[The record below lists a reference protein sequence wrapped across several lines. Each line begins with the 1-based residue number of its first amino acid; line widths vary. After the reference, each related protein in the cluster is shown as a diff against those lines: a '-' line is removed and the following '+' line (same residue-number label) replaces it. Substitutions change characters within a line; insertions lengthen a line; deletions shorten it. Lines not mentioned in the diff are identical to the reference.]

1 MNLFEP
7 IRLAFLSLRTNKVRS
22 FLTMLGI
29 IIGVSS
35 VILLVSIGT
44 GLQEYVTNQ
53 FQSLGANS
61 VYVMPGKV
69 DLKNMQTMG
78 ESMLTSKLETTDVG
92 DIERGST
99 LLSEVSPAVAAA
111 GLITYRGKTIST
123 EIAGVWENYFS
134 IQNFTPLT
142 GDLIRQTDVER
153 SRKVIVLG
161 DKPAKD
167 LFGDTDPVGKWVTVG
182 DIRYQ
187 VKGRLEEKGGGG
199 AMGASMDDHAFIPY
213 TTAMRQYNYTNP
225 QMIVIKVVDQK
236 SVEEASLDV
245 KRVLLRRLKEDDF
258 TVTQQTELLSTITQF
273 LSVITVALGGIAAI
287 SLLVGGIGIMNIM
300 LVSVAERTREIGVRK
315 ALGATR
321 TTIMLQFLIEALALC
336 LVGGVLGVLLGTG
349 AAIALSR
356 FLQWNTLISPLS
368 VAIAFSFSAII
379 GLFFGI
385 WPARRAARLDP
396 IVALR
401 YE

>member
-1 MNLFEP
+1 
-7 IRLAFLSLRTNKVRS
+7 
-22 FLTMLGI
+22 
-29 IIGVSS
+29 
-35 VILLVSIGT
+35 LLVSIGT

-300 LVSVAERTREIGVRK
+300 LVSVTERTREIGLRK
-315 ALGATR
+315 AVGATPQD
-321 TTIMLQFLIEALALC
+321 ILLQFLIEATILSLFGGIIGISLGMLGSLALNA
-336 LVGGVLGVLLGTG
+336 LIKTYVSIWSILLASG
-349 AAIALSR
+349 
-356 FLQWNTLISPLS
+356 
-368 VAIAFSFSAII
+368 FSALI
-379 GLFFGI
+379 GILFGVA
-385 WPARRAARLDP
+385 PAYRASKLDP
-396 IVALR
+396 IEALR